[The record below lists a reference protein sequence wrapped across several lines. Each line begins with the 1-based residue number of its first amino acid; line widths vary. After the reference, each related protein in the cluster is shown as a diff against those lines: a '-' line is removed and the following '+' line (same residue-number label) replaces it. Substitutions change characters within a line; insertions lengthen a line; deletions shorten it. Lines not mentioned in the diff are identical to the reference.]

1 MKTLNFIESK
11 YGNVNLKGNCGLK
24 WYEIIELLRE
34 FDRIAIT
41 PHVHH
46 AGSGKN
52 IDTCKWCGKD
62 IRNEIHISR

>member
-1 MKTLNFIESK
+1 M
-11 YGNVNLKGNCGLK
+11 K

-34 FDRIAIT
+34 FDRIATT